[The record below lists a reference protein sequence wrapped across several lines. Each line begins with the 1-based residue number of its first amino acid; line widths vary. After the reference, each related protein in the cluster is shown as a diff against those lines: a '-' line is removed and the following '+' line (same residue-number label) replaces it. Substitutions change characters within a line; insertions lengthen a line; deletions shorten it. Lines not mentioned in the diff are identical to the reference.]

1 METGDFDFIIA
12 RESFMKTII
21 INNSELDAKP
31 VSLTEQASRI
41 LVDSILQGVLRPGD
55 QLVEIALQKQLGISR
70 SPLRE
75 AFRDLEKKGLV
86 DIVPRKG
93 TFVKTITRKGI
104 TEHYPVQAALEG
116 LAAREAFPRM
126 TREDLV
132 GMENEYEEMTRLI
145 EATDAKSFE
154 DHHERFHVIFI
165 NACGNELLINAIRNM
180 RLQGTLYRYFH
191 RHSKNYVR
199 ESLKVHR
206 NILNLF
212 KNKKTDPER
221 LEKAV
226 RRHIEVFAHRDG
238 WDL

>member
-1 METGDFDFIIA
+1 MKRIIPKNGD
-12 RESFMKTII
+12 
-21 INNSELDAKP
+21 LDIKP

-41 LVDSILQGVLRPGD
+41 LVDSIIQGVLRPGD
-55 QLVEIALQKQLGISR
+55 QLVEIELQKQLGISR

-116 LAAREAFPRM
+116 LAARDAFAKM

-132 GMENEYEEMTRLI
+132 EMETEYEAMKSYI
-145 EATDAKSFE
+145 ETTEAKSFE
-154 DHHERFHVIFI
+154 DHHEMFHVIFI
-165 NACGNELLINAIRNM
+165 EACGNELLINTIRNM
-180 RLQGTLYRYFH
+180 RLQGNLYRYFH
-191 RHSKNYVR
+191 RRSKHYVH

-206 NILNLF
+206 KILNLF
-212 KNKKTDPER
+212 KNKKTDPNV
-221 LEKAV
+221 LEQTV
-226 RRHIEVFAHRDG
+226 RHHIEVFAYRDG